1 MTSSFDAPSRESSFD
16 APSRQ
21 ASFDAPSR
29 QASFDAIVLAGGKGS
44 RLGGVDKAELK
55 VGGVRLLDRVLEAAN
70 GARTTVV
77 VGPVTAPEGVTV
89 TREDPPGTGPAA
101 GIVAGRAAVSEPAE
115 WTRLLACARP
125 GAPPAVHHLLDI
137 LDSEYATAD
146 AYCLAREPGKPEW
159 LFGIYRTSAL
169 HAAVEAYGDPRDRSV
184 RGMVGP
190 LDPVVVEADVENAAR
205 DLDTWNDH
213 ARWNAAIRVAT
224 GSPPEDRTP
233 WRPFIERVCAAVG
246 VDPDLVDED
255 ALLDMTREVAHAG
268 ARPMAPVSAYILGVA
283 VGAGG
288 DPGYLLRVVE
298 DAATAAPMPQGF
310 DEDSPDNEDPSDKEI

>member
-1 MTSSFDAPSRESSFD
+1 MTSSFDALSRE
-16 APSRQ
+16 
-21 ASFDAPSR
+21 ASFDAV
-29 QASFDAIVLAGGKGS
+29 VLAGGKGS

-55 VGGVRLLDRVLEAAN
+55 VGGVRLLDRVLEATS

-77 VGPVTAPEGVTV
+77 VGPVTVPEGVLV

-101 GIVAGRAAVSEPAE
+101 GIAAGLAAVAEPAE
-115 WTRLLACARP
+115 WTLLLACDLP
-125 GAPPAVHHLLDI
+125 GAPMAVHHLLD
-137 LDSEYATAD
+137 LLASGSATAD

-159 LFGIYRTSAL
+159 LFGIYRTTAL
-169 HAAVEAYGDPRDRSV
+169 HAAVAAYGDPRDRSV
-184 RGMVGP
+184 RGMVGV
-190 LDPVVVEADVENAAR
+190 LNPVVVEADVENAAR

-213 ARWNAAIRVAT
+213 ARWNAAIRLAT

-288 DPGYLLRVVE
+288 DPDYLLRVVE
-298 DAATAAPMPQGF
+298 DAATAAPVPPGL
-310 DEDSPDNEDPSDKEI
+310 EEHPSDKEI